1 MATILAVKKLRLFIL
16 IETHL
21 SCVLSLFPAPAL
33 GRHDT
38 DFGAFPRHHARLGR
52 SVFLDPVA
60 GRTGLALAHGMVM
73 GRGWRGRGLNWR
85 QVWERVHIIPQ
96 LLLREL
102 ELDNW

>member
-1 MATILAVKKLRLFIL
+1 
-16 IETHL
+16 
-21 SCVLSLFPAPAL
+21 
-33 GRHDT
+33 
-38 DFGAFPRHHARLGR
+38 
-52 SVFLDPVA
+52 
-60 GRTGLALAHGMVM
+60 MVM